1 MDAVSSNMFYM
12 NMLVLVAILVVL
24 AVGAILVTLLIS
36 YIRIRLWRHDVKRAE
51 REDYQSKH
59 RPDGSEYPPFGP
71 GLCDNCEQASDKVYF
86 LVSGPRLCPHCYES
100 MHKDS
105 QPPTQATQHTTS
117 NILKTP

>member
-1 MDAVSSNMFYM
+1 MNPVSSNMFLM
-12 NMLVLVAILVVL
+12 NMYLLIALLVLLAI
-24 AVGAILVTLLIS
+24 AVPLLLLLIS
-36 YIRIRLWRHDVKRAE
+36 YIRIRLWQHGVKRAE
-51 REDYQSKH
+51 REDYRLKH